1 MELLEH
7 VEGRRPVLEA
17 LRAGRRRVH
26 RVLLQAGLP
35 DRGTLADVRAAAAER
50 RVPVEDVPRARFE
63 AMARTE
69 APQGVIARC
78 DPLPLADLDALAA
91 PPPALVLVLDGVV
104 DPRNLGA
111 AARAAEAAGAT
122 GVVASRH
129 EGSPLS
135 PAAAK
140 ASAGALEHVPVALV
154 AGIPSALRQLKRL
167 GVWVV
172 ALDADGT
179 TPIWDVAVLTEPV
192 AMVVGAEGRGLTRLV
207 RESADVAASIPLAG
221 AVSSLNAA
229 AAAAVALFEARRRRQ
244 THLG

>member
-1 MELLEH
+1 M
-7 VEGRRPVLEA
+7 EGRRPVLEA

-26 RVLLQAGLP
+26 RVLVQAGLP
-35 DRGTLADVRAAAAER
+35 DRGTLADVRAAAAAR
-50 RVPVEDVPRARFE
+50 GVPVEDVPRARLE

-129 EGSPLS
+129 EASPLS
-135 PAAAK
+135 PVAAK
-140 ASAGALEHVPVALV
+140 ASAGALEHVPVSLV
-154 AGIPSALRQLKRL
+154 AGIPSALRRLKQL

-172 ALDADGT
+172 ALDPDGT

-192 AMVVGAEGRGLTRLV
+192 ALVVGAEGRGLTRLV

-229 AAAAVALFEARRRRQ
+229 AAAAVALFEVRRHRASRP
-244 THLG
+244 G